1 MIQPELE
8 FDVHLCLSTSSR
20 GIAKGV
26 LMTSRN
32 RKVEP
37 CALTLIRCVLALAL
51 SLVAVFFPVASRSQ
65 ENRKLIK
72 KVDPVYPDLARKMN
86 MAGTVKVEI
95 TIATD
100 GSVKD
105 VKTLGGN
112 PVLVQAV
119 EDAVKQWKYA
129 SGSEETKKAL
139 EFKF

>member
-1 MIQPELE
+1 
-8 FDVHLCLSTSSR
+8 
-20 GIAKGV
+20 
-26 LMTSRN
+26 MTSRN
-32 RKVEP
+32 GRAEL
-37 CALTLIRCVLALAL
+37 CAPAVVRRVLALAL
-51 SLVAVFFPVASRSQ
+51 SLGLAFFPAGSRSQ

-72 KVDPVYPDLARKMN
+72 KVDPVYPELARKMN

-119 EDAVKQWKYA
+119 EEAVKQWKYA
-129 SGSEETKKAL
+129 SSPEETKKAL